1 MTVSQRALHGTN
13 IQLQLKSNGANS
25 KLAPAIEDNL
35 LRICE
40 EAVTNAVKHARPAQ
54 VEVSLEFASDE
65 LRLRIRDDGRGFNP
79 QGPDGA
85 KACHLGLIGIRERT
99 KSLGGKLSL
108 GSQPGKGTEVV
119 VTVSLPG

>member
-1 MTVSQRALHGTN
+1 MGKVAQHDN
-13 IQLQLKSNGANS
+13 CGANS

-85 KACHLGLIGIRERT
+85 KAGRLGLIGIRERT

-108 GSQPGKGTEVV
+108 SSQPGQGTEVV
-119 VTVSLPG
+119 VTVAMPG